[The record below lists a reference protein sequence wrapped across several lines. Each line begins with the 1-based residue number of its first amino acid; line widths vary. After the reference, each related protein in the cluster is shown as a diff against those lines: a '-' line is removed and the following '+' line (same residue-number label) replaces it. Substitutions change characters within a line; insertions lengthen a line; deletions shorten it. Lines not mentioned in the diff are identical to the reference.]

1 MKLTSSGSRLYN
13 FWKSA
18 QALITKQ
25 LSHNALSYANSV
37 LHEFYTLFVTNFAPF
52 GSGVA
57 RATPEPN
64 GAKFGTQWCKIRVNG
79 FMEFSAHVTSE
90 TDDKGERVVR
100 FLKT

>member
-13 FWKSA
+13 FWQSA

-25 LSHNALSYANSV
+25 FSHHVLAYANSV

-64 GAKFGTQWCKIRVNG
+64 GVKFGTQWCKIRVNG
-79 FMEFSAHVTSE
+79 FMELAIVVVSCASE
-90 TDDKGERVVR
+90 QSDKSV
-100 FLKT
+100 